1 MSETPNSE
9 LDKLRRLRLQERVE
23 RFNELAEELQLSEDD
38 TRMYNT
44 ATIEAADA
52 AITSLRIMKSRA
64 NAGSD
69 KPVPKP
75 AFFHPADK
83 RGNAKVQPEK
93 PSEEPVTPARRA
105 FNMAQ
110 LADARYEPDCPQ
122 DLEASDNTILRLYT
136 YTDPL
141 DHRTVRSNDDGWKI

>member
-1 MSETPNSE
+1 MSVDNTSE
-9 LDKLRRLRLQERVE
+9 LEKLKRLRLQERQE
-23 RFNELAEELQLSEDD
+23 RFNELATELNLSEED

-44 ATIEAADA
+44 ATIDAADA

-83 RGNAKVQPEK
+83 RGNAKAQPEK
-93 PSEEPVTPARRA
+93 PAEEPAQPVRRA

-110 LADARYEPDCPQ
+110 LRDARFEPDCPQ
-122 DLEASDNTILRLYT
+122 DLEASDNTVLRLYT